1 MVCLH
6 DTLSSYVVSYDSMRM
21 VCLVRVSFDLYSEMF
36 IWFLC
41 DSDACSETLIIF
53 MSKENGEPSPSARA
67 SRVRAT
73 RSASRA
79 FRLPRD
85 YFLLNPTSASLFL
98 PSPLCVP
105 YYPGSP
111 FFSPFR
117 HSFAPT
123 PPFVDRTAACVG
135 PIQSTWASWASVF
148 CCVSSL
154 GNMKTNE
161 TDPKQI
167 GCSVL

>member
-1 MVCLH
+1 
-6 DTLSSYVVSYDSMRM
+6 MRM
-21 VCLVRVSFDLYSEMF
+21 MCLVRVSFDLSSEMF

-41 DSDACSETLIIF
+41 DSDACSETLILF
-53 MSKENGEPSPSARA
+53 MSKENREPSPPARPLGLGPWA
-67 SRVRAT
+67 

-105 YYPGSP
+105 YYPGYS